1 MSEWVADREKELWRL
16 LTAGLRASRQTEDCL
31 HHVDH
36 KSNMAESFFWMGVC
50 AILLLAFGLPEK
62 MKLAVKTS
70 RQASLQYQQQG
81 AAIVSRRRVLDVI
94 VAGSCLVLAGCL
106 VAEEWHRKT
115 MARLIQFPFCLLVTH
130 VGVLLGHQLL
140 SVRHYSITASV
151 LLLPSVPT
159 AVFSL
164 LMSDSLQP
172 QLFSPEQSR
181 ALTALSALALTAVP
195 LYIVVGCDY
204 AALRVSAK
212 IPMLSGVLGWWYAL
226 QVRWTVVLGL
236 ALFTHGNLELMLCPT
251 PALRSLLAP
260 ISAALASS
268 SLPLYRSVITLLMW
282 PLGWFYTEAVVRT
295 ATIHAKRRVRAA
307 KIAKGK
313 GK

>member
-1 MSEWVADREKELWRL
+1 MSEWIAEREKELWRL
-16 LTAGLRASRQTEDCL
+16 LTAGLHSLRKTEECL

-50 AILLLAFGLPEK
+50 AILLLVFGLPEK

-81 AAIVSRRRVLDVI
+81 AAVVSRRRLLDVI
-94 VAGSCLVLAGCL
+94 VAGSCLVLAGCM
-106 VAEEWHRKT
+106 VVDEWQRKT
-115 MARLIQFPFCLLVTH
+115 LARLIQFPFCLLVTH
-130 VGVLLGHQLL
+130 FGVLLGHQFL
-140 SVRHYSITASV
+140 SVRHYAITASV

-181 ALTALSALALTAVP
+181 ALTAMTALALAAVP
-195 LYIVVGCDY
+195 GYIVVGCDY

-251 PALRSLLAP
+251 PALRALLAP
-260 ISAALASS
+260 LSPALASS
-268 SLPLYRSVITLLMW
+268 SLPLYRSVLTLLMW
-282 PLGWFYTEAVVRT
+282 PLGWLYTEAIVRV
-295 ATIHAKRRVRAA
+295 ATMHAKRKVRAA
-307 KIAKGK
+307 KAAKGK
-313 GK
+313 